1 MPPAKKRSL
10 AAAMQ
15 QARGKPGEEPV
26 LAEQEQPER
35 KSVSPGRATT
45 KMIGGHC
52 DPAVSKQLRRLAVEY
67 DTTVQGLLAEA
78 RNDLFAKYGEKP
90 IA

>member
-15 QARGKPGEEPV
+15 QASGKQIEETI
-26 LAEQEQPER
+26 ETEEQPET
-35 KSVSPGRATT
+35 KPASPGRANT
-45 KMIGGHC
+45 KMIGGHF
-52 DPAVSKQLRRLAVEY
+52 DPAVSKQLRRLAVEH

-78 RNDLFAKYGEKP
+78 LNDLFTKYGEKP

>member
-1 MPPAKKRSL
+1 MPPPKKRSL

-15 QARGKPGEEPV
+15 QASGKQIEETI
-26 LAEQEQPER
+26 ETEEQPET
-35 KSVSPGRATT
+35 KTTSPGRANT
-45 KMIGGHC
+45 KMIGGHF
-52 DPAVSKQLRRLAVEY
+52 DRAVSKQLRRLAVEH

-78 RNDLFAKYGEKP
+78 LNDLFAKYGEKP

>member
-15 QARGKPGEEPV
+15 QASGKQPEEPV
-26 LAEQEQPER
+26 LEAEEQPEST
-35 KSVSPGRATT
+35 SVSPGRATT

-52 DPAVSKQLRRLAVEY
+52 DPAVSKQLRRLAVEH

-78 RNDLFAKYGEKP
+78 LNDLFAKYGEKP